1 MPFHPESGV
10 LFIHVPKTAGIF
22 ISKVLGVDFSKYY
35 ERYRPSLHESQK
47 LFKQVS
53 EATKESGSRQLP
65 SLPRKLADL
74 ARLAGR
80 NTTTPEGSREQLV
93 GSAQINISLQNFT
106 VSELLRFG
114 YVSRD
119 QLLSANKVVSVRHPE
134 DRFRSLVSYW
144 NILELGFSVDWVIQ
158 NCMSRP
164 NPLIPVEVLAT
175 FSPMSFYIHCPLLEF
190 RDWKVIRYEHLLDDL
205 QEILVDIGSEVS
217 LPGSQRINASEPGK
231 VLLEGRH
238 IDFIREYYSSDYEL
252 FEYD

>member
-1 MPFHPESGV
+1 MPFDPDNRV

-22 ISKVLGVDFSKYY
+22 ISKILGVDFSRYY
-35 ERYRPSLHESQK
+35 ERYRPSLHDSQN
-47 LFKQVS
+47 LFKHAS
-53 EATKESGSRQLP
+53 EATKESGSRQWP

-80 NTTTPEGSREQLV
+80 NTTTSKGSREHLV
-93 GSAQINISLQNFT
+93 GSAQIHISLQNLT

-119 QLLSANKVVSVRHPE
+119 QLLSAKKIVSVRHPE

-158 NCMSRP
+158 NCMARP

-175 FSPMSFYIHCPLLEF
+175 FSPMSFYIHCPLVEF
-190 RDWKVIRYEHLLDDL
+190 RQWRVIRFEHLLNDL
-205 QEILVDIGSEVS
+205 QEILVEIGSEVS
-217 LPGSQRINASEPGK
+217 LPEAQRINPSESGK
-231 VLLEGRH
+231 VLLESRH

-252 FEYD
+252 FKYN